1 MPMSGKL
8 EITIKINALPAEV
21 TTSSHG
27 WKDFALDCDGVH
39 VSVRLRPKMWL
50 KLEQA
55 AGTWPLWLATIA
67 GKMGKRTA
75 DGFTLEEPAIQVFE
89 RKAKPDAAAQPAAS
103 PATRPEPAGLSA
115 SAAPKPA
122 SSPLAPPKP
131 APEVFI
137 ARRRAK
143 HAAPPV
149 QVRDDIAHDVAG
161 VEVKE

>member
-1 MPMSGKL
+1 MPISGKL

-21 TTSSHG
+21 TTNAHG

-39 VSVRLRPKMWL
+39 VSVRLRPKLWL

-55 AGTWPLWLATIA
+55 AGMWPLWLATLA
-67 GKMGKRTA
+67 GKMGTRTA
-75 DGFTLEEPAIQVFE
+75 EGFTLDEPAIQVFE
-89 RKAKPDAAAQPAAS
+89 RKAKPDAVQPS

-115 SAAPKPA
+115 SVAPKPA

-149 QVRDDIAHDVAG
+149 QVRDVAG